1 MKTRTLQLLFASI
14 TAAATLAAPHATAAN
29 FRSYLS
35 LSGSDANPCTLPAP
49 CRLLPAAIAAT
60 NDGGEVWMLNSAN
73 YNTGPVTITQGI
85 KILAI
90 PGEVGSIVGNGG
102 DALIINAPDKDV
114 TLRNLVVLNL
124 AGGVSGVR
132 IQEAAAVHIEKSTI
146 HDFSD
151 ATGACVFMDAPNT
164 VRLYID
170 DSFMRHCRTAIHV
183 NAPAVLPNRPTLVMD
198 NTRIERGFANSGQA
212 VGIWQRG
219 CSDVTIRNSM
229 ISRQDVGIL
238 ADSLVNGCVA
248 SLQVNQTQLIRNTTG
263 IQVSSTPGNT
273 TFQTTVVNS
282 QITQSGD
289 GILVTNT
296 GNATSIAMNITD
308 SVVAYCGNNCI
319 TYNNQATDD
328 VNGLQSNIVR
338 THLSNATNTVLDL
351 SAPGG
356 GRVRVQVRDS
366 TVSNTVNR
374 LIKTSGAGANV
385 SGIQVSLI
393 RSNLFSAGFLLDHG
407 YGQVRLDGCHMTHFT
422 NTFVNS
428 GSADVRSLGNNWLT
442 NFTNTTP
449 GLVYITPTV
458 VGPI

>member
-1 MKTRTLQLLFASI
+1 MNKRTFNLLLASAAV
-14 TAAATLAAPHATAAN
+14 TAGLVVAPAHAGN

-35 LSGSDANPCTLPAP
+35 LTGNDANACTLPAP

-73 YNTGPVTITQGI
+73 YNTAPVLINKGI

-90 PGEVGSIVGNGG
+90 PGEVGSVVGNGG
-102 DALIINAPDKDV
+102 DALIINAPGKDV

-124 AGGVSGVR
+124 AGGLSGVR
-132 IQEAAAVHIEKSTI
+132 IQEAEAVHIEKTTI

-151 ATGACVFMDAPNT
+151 ATGACVVLDAPNT
-164 VRLYID
+164 MRVYID
-170 DSFMRHCRTAIHV
+170 DSFMRHCRTAILV
-183 NAPAVLPNRPTLVMD
+183 NAPAVLPNRPSLVMD
-198 NTRIERGFANSGQA
+198 NTRIERGFASSGQA

-238 ADSLVNGCVA
+238 ADTLVSDCVA
-248 SLQVNQTQLIRNTTG
+248 SLQVNQSQMIRNTTG
-263 IQVSSTPGNT
+263 IQLTSNPGNT
-273 TFQTTVVNS
+273 TFQATVVNS
-282 QITQSGD
+282 QITNNND
-289 GILVTNT
+289 GIVVSST
-296 GNATSIAMNITD
+296 GNATNIVVNISD

-328 VNGLQSNIVR
+328 VGGIQSNIVR
-338 THLSNATNTVLDL
+338 THISNSTNTMLDL

-356 GRVRVQVRDS
+356 GRLRAWVRDS
-366 TVSNTVNR
+366 TLSNTANR
-374 LIKTSGAGANV
+374 MIKTSGGGANTF
-385 SGIQVSLI
+385 GLQVSLI
-393 RSNLFSAGFLLDHG
+393 RSNLNGAGFLLDHG
-407 YGQVRLDGCHMTHFT
+407 WGGVRLDGCHMTHFT

-428 GSADVRSLGNNWLT
+428 GSADVRSLGNNWLS
-442 NFTNTTP
+442 NFINTTA
-449 GLVYITPTV
+449 GLTYITPTI

>member
-14 TAAATLAAPHATAAN
+14 AAAATVAAPHATAAN

-102 DALIINAPDKDV
+102 DGLIINAPGKDV
-114 TLRNLVVLNL
+114 TLRNLVILNL
-124 AGGVSGVR
+124 AGGMNGVN
-132 IQEAAAVHIEKSTI
+132 IVDAGAVHIEKTTI
-146 HDFSD
+146 HDFSST
-151 ATGACVFMDAPNT
+151 AGACVLLATMAS
-164 VRLYID
+164 VRVYID
-170 DSFMRHCRTAIHV
+170 DSFMRHCRAAIHV
-183 NAPAVLPNRPTLVMD
+183 NVPPVLSNRPSLVMD
-198 NTRIERGFANSGQA
+198 NTRIERGFADTGQA
-212 VGIWQRG
+212 VGIWQQG
-219 CSDVTIRNSM
+219 CADVTIRNSM

-238 ADSLVNGCVA
+238 ADSLVSGCVA
-248 SLQVNQTQLIRNTTG
+248 SLQVNQSQMIRNSTG
-263 IQVSSTPGNT
+263 IQLISNPGSTSFEAT
-273 TFQTTVVNS
+273 IVNS
-282 QITQSGD
+282 QITKSGD
-289 GILVTNT
+289 GIAVTNT
-296 GNATSIAMNITD
+296 GNATSIAMNIID

-328 VNGLQSNIVR
+328 VNGLQSSIVR

-407 YGQVRLDGCHMTHFT
+407 YGQVRLDGCHMTHLT

-449 GLVYITPTV
+449 GLTYITPTV